1 MKNLRV
7 WPQSLVG
14 QIIAL
19 VAIALFV
26 AQAINFGLLLRER
39 NRVELTGQTA
49 PVVYRVIN
57 ALDVRSDRWPGRAN
71 PMADRADRAG
81 RDQDHARD
89 QDRDRDDRRP
99 DRPNVEFST
108 TRPVLEGR
116 PRPDV
121 EARAAAMFDDIGL
134 SVRSVVAAE
143 DSRVMPVRRWEQI
156 RSRATGEVPRDRR
169 VGRLRLAVEYEAG
182 KWVTTEARIGNRPQ
196 RFGGWLIGQTLIL
209 YVIVLLPLL
218 WIGSRLARPLKQLTG
233 SAQQFARTGLA
244 DAVDERGPGDV
255 RDLTMAF
262 NAMRARIIAMLDEKD
277 RMLGAIGHD
286 LRTPLASLRVRT
298 ESVEDDVERGRMS
311 ETIDEM
317 NRMLEDILSLA
328 RAGRSTESVQKV
340 DLAALADA
348 VVEDFIELGSPV
360 DLADSDRAVA
370 FARPQQIRRALRNLI
385 ENAIVYGDRAH
396 VSVVH
401 GDGAIRITVADEG
414 PGIAEDRMGE
424 MLEPF
429 TRLEGSRNR
438 ETGGAGLGLA
448 LVRAIMAEHQGEL
461 RLENRPEGGLA
472 ASLVLPA

>member
-1 MKNLRV
+1 MRRLRL

-14 QIIAL
+14 QIIIL
-19 VAIALFV
+19 IAIALFV

-39 NRVELTGQTA
+39 NRVDLTSQTA

-57 ALDVRSDRWPGRAN
+57 ALDARA
-71 PMADRADRAG
+71 
-81 RDQDHARD
+81 
-89 QDRDRDDRRP
+89 DRRP
-99 DRPNVEFST
+99 DRPDRPLEPALREAGRERPDRRNVEFTT

-116 PRPDV
+116 SRPDV
-121 EARAAAMFDDIGL
+121 QARAEAMFDDIGL
-134 SVRSVVAAE
+134 TVHSVAAAE
-143 DSRVMPVRRWEQI
+143 DSRVMPMRRWEQI
-156 RSRATGEVPRDRR
+156 RSRATGETMRDRR
-169 VGRLRLAVEYEAG
+169 VGRLSLAVEYKPG
-182 KWVTTEARIGNRPQ
+182 RWVTTEARIGNRSP

-209 YVIVLLPLL
+209 YGIVLLPLL
-218 WIGSRLARPLKQLTG
+218 WVGSRLARPLKQLTG
-233 SAQQFARTGLA
+233 SAQQFARTGAA
-244 DAVDERGPGDV
+244 DPVDERGPGDV
-255 RDLTMAF
+255 RDLTLAF

-298 ESVEDDVERGRMS
+298 ESVEDEAERVRMS

-328 RAGRSTESVQKV
+328 RAGRSTEAAQKV

-370 FARPQQIRRALRNLI
+370 FVRPRQIRRALRNLI

-396 VSVVH
+396 VKVLH
-401 GDGAIRITVADEG
+401 EDGALRIAVTDEG
-414 PGIAEDRMGE
+414 PGIAQDRMAE

-461 RLENRPEGGLA
+461 RLENRPEGGLE